1 MDFNLS
7 EEEAMTRDC
16 AREFAEKRLMP
27 IAAEL
32 DEKGEFPAELVAEM
46 AELGLM
52 GIPVPEEWGGG
63 GLSTA
68 AYTVAVEEVSRGC
81 ASVGVTLS
89 AHTSLACDP
98 LLKYGTDE
106 QKEKFLKPL
115 AGGEKLGAHAMTEPG
130 AGTDLG
136 SANMAARKDGD
147 DYVLN
152 GSKIFITNGGVA
164 DIVLVLAAT
173 DREARA
179 KGLSV
184 FVVEKDTPGFSVGKA
199 EPKLGIRASN
209 TAELVFEDCRVPA
222 ANLLGGEGQGFK
234 IALGTLDGGRIGIA
248 AQAVGI
254 GTAALERAIEYAKG
268 REQFGK
274 PIGAFQAIQWMIAD
288 SATELD
294 AARLLYLRAS
304 FAKDNAK
311 RFSSEAAMAK
321 LFASEAASRA
331 ADRSIQVHG
340 GYGYTTEYAPER
352 HYRDARITQIYEG
365 TSEVM
370 RMVIAGGL
378 LR

>member
-7 EEEAMTRDC
+7 EDEGMTRDC
-16 AREFAEKRLMP
+16 AREFAEKRLVP
-27 IAAEL
+27 VAAEL
-32 DEKGEFPAELVAEM
+32 DEKGEFPRELVAEL

-52 GIPVPEEWGGG
+52 GVPVPEKWGGG

-68 AYTVAVEEVSRGC
+68 AYTLAVEEISRGC
-81 ASVGVTLS
+81 ASVGVTVS

-115 AGGEKLGAHAMTEPG
+115 ASGEKLGAHAMTEPG

-136 SANMAARKDGD
+136 AVSMAAKKDGD
-147 DYVLN
+147 EYVLN

-173 DREARA
+173 DREAKAR
-179 KGLSV
+179 GLSV
-184 FVVEKDTPGFSVGKA
+184 FVVEKGAPGFSVGKA
-199 EPKLGIRASN
+199 EHKLGIRASN
-209 TAELVFEDCRVPA
+209 TSELVFQDCRVPA
-222 ANLLGGEGQGFK
+222 SNLLGGEGQGFK

-254 GTAALERAIEYAKG
+254 GTAALEKAVAYAKE
-268 REQFGK
+268 RQQFGK
-274 PIGAFQAIQWMIAD
+274 PIGTFQAIQWMIAD
-288 SATELD
+288 SATELE

-304 FAKDNAK
+304 QAKDTAK

-331 ADRSIQVHG
+331 ADRSIQIHG

>member
-7 EEEAMTRDC
+7 EEEAMTREC
-16 AREFAEKRLMP
+16 ARDFAEKRLMP
-27 IAAEL
+27 VAAEL
-32 DEKGEFPAELVAEM
+32 DEKQEFPKELVAEM

-52 GIPVPEEWGGG
+52 GIPVPEELGGG

-98 LLKYGTDE
+98 LMKYGNDE

-115 AGGEKLGAHAMTEPG
+115 ATGEKLGALAMTEPG

-136 SANMAARKDGD
+136 SASMAAKKDGD
-147 DYVLN
+147 SYVLN

-164 DIVLVLAAT
+164 DVVLVLAST
-173 DREARA
+173 NREAKA
-179 KGLSV
+179 KGLGM
-184 FVVEKDTPGFSVGKA
+184 FVVEKGTPGFSIGKV
-199 EPKLGIRASN
+199 EHKLGIRASN
-209 TAELVFEDCRVPA
+209 TAELVFEDCRIPA
-222 ANLLGGEGQGFK
+222 ANLLGEEGAGFK
-234 IALGTLDGGRIGIA
+234 IGLGTLDGGRIGIA

-254 GTAALERAIEYAKG
+254 GTAALEKAVEYAKQ

-274 PIGAFQAIQWMIAD
+274 PIGTFQAVQWMIAD

-304 FAKDNAK
+304 QVKDSGK

-321 LFASEAASRA
+321 LFASEVASRA
-331 ADRSIQVHG
+331 ADRSIQIHG
-340 GYGYTTEYAPER
+340 GYGYTVEYAPER